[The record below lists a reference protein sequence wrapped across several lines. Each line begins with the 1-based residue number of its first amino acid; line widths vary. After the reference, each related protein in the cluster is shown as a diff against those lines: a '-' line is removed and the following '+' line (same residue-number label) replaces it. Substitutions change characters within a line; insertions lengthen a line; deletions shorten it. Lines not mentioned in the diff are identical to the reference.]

1 MTFTLCMDQK
11 RFSQRVGVR
20 VWGIIPLPVKILHL
34 FFNTNTGNMIL
45 GNCSW
50 NKSARILLFF
60 RTALETD
67 LKIEREWRGTLQKS
81 LEEEREKV
89 SAVQTD
95 LQKYKHLEKVVLQKY
110 RLQKYKHLEKYS
122 NIIHT
127 YRNTSI

>member
-1 MTFTLCMDQK
+1 M
-11 RFSQRVGVR
+11 
-20 VWGIIPLPVKILHL
+20 
-34 FFNTNTGNMIL
+34 
-45 GNCSW
+45 
-50 NKSARILLFF
+50 FF